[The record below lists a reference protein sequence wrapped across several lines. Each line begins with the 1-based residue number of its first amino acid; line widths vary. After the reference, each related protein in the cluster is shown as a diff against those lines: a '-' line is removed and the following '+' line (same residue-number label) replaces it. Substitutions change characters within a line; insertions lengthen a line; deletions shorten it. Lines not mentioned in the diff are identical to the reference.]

1 MAQSTR
7 YEVIDEDHGEGA
19 FGKIQ
24 KRRDIILE
32 RFVAVKHL
40 KLVKDPEAQA
50 RFVKEAKTLAKM
62 SHPNVPAIY
71 DVEFLDDEMRIY
83 FEFIEGENLRKLITG
98 KTIPTVEQARRWFTQ
113 IASAL
118 SHVHALGIIHRDI
131 KPENVVISTDGTAA
145 TLVDF
150 GIALTTD
157 DLRRLTEPG
166 YVIGTPAYMSPEQ
179 AAGTEIDGR
188 SDLYSLGITLYET
201 LAGHLPHA
209 GNYLTLSD
217 ANEAI
222 PPSVDGLIRK
232 CLVQDRNHRIP
243 TAEAFI
249 DELRLA
255 IRTDIP
261 LSSLLTDARLH
272 EILAALVQLSAEE
285 FHSKPPG
292 QRLLIL
298 NRLKDLVRTDRQEL
312 RLATG
317 AFITHLLRLATFEAA
332 IYYTPVLEV
341 AFSWGFDKTVHAS
354 WQGNQEV
361 REGIIDA
368 SKNANSVAHSV
379 ISSAYLKHVQGKQLD
394 TVPGWYHH
402 DLRRIVVA
410 LLANP
415 NCGELATQLAEF
427 YDELNV
433 KTHQAKIP
441 TAR

>member
-1 MAQSTR
+1 MPETTR
-7 YEVIDEDHGEGA
+7 YEVIDEAHGEGA

-24 KRRDIILE
+24 KRRDKVLE
-32 RFVAVKHL
+32 RFVAVKNL
-40 KLVKDPEAQA
+40 KLLQDPDAQA
-50 RFVKEAKTLAKM
+50 RFIKEAKTLARM

-71 DVEFLDDEMRIY
+71 DVEFLEKEMRIY
-83 FEFIEGENLRKLITG
+83 FEFIDGENLRTLVTG
-98 KTIPTVEQARRWFTQ
+98 ENIPTVEHARRWFSQ

-118 SHVHALGIIHRDI
+118 SHVHSIGIIHRDI
-131 KPENVVISTDGTAA
+131 KPDNIIIAPGGTTA

-157 DLRRLTEPG
+157 DVRRLTEPG
-166 YVIGTPAYMSPEQ
+166 YVIGTQAYMSPEQ
-179 AAGTEIDGR
+179 AAGSDLDGR

-201 LAGHLPHA
+201 LAGHLPHPGQYQA
-209 GNYLTLSD
+209 LSD

-222 PPSVDGLIRK
+222 PPSIDELIRK
-232 CLVQDRNHRIP
+232 CLIQDRNHRIP

-272 EILAALVQLSAEE
+272 EILAALVQLSTED
-285 FHSKPPG
+285 FHAKPRG

-312 RLATG
+312 RTATG
-317 AFITHLLRLATFEAA
+317 ELIKHLLRLAALETAA
-332 IYYTPVLEV
+332 DYSPVVEV
-341 AFSWGFDKTVHAS
+341 AFAWGFDKTVTAS

-361 REGIIDA
+361 REGLIDA
-368 SKNANSVAHSV
+368 AKTANHTAHAV
-379 ISSAYLKHVQGKQLD
+379 ISQSYLKHVGAKQLE
-394 TVPGWYHH
+394 TLPGWYHH
-402 DLRRIVVA
+402 DLRKIVVA

-415 NCGELATQLAEF
+415 NCGDIATQLAEF
-427 YDELNV
+427 YDKLNLE
-433 KTHQAKIP
+433 TH
-441 TAR
+441 